1 MNNNNNG
8 YQSNDKLS
16 KNFNDNDDQDDKKL
30 LKIKTV
36 TAACVGG
43 DNNHYQSSSIKHLID
58 AAIQNNI
65 EMINTY
71 HQTFNIPVDS
81 IDENG
86 HTALI
91 YASRN
96 GNVNAVRRFIELN
109 ANVDYQEPFE
119 FNTALHYAAQCGHTR
134 TAELLIN
141 FGNANT
147 KIKNKFGKT
156 PFELAK
162 DFGHGNNKIMKS
174 LFNKMINSSTTTAD
188 NNNNNDDNEN
198 IGGYLSLIKTK
209 KMFGGSSTSIDSGF
223 HLIKNECF
231 DLNNNNNHHNHQNEL
246 ITSSESAAVNCQNS
260 QRKNISYLPH
270 ITLLERFSKFGCYR
284 LMGDGYGFELL
295 ARNGSIAQMI
305 DETFDN
311 LQIPKYN
318 FEWLLISLE
327 KIVNDLQLNDYKLT
341 SKEYQ
346 DFNQEQHT
354 DPQRVNNLYAY
365 NLWRKENLDKILKMI
380 QFIQN
385 GGGFEYQHLENY

>member
-162 DFGHGNNKIMKS
+162 DFGHG
-174 LFNKMINSSTTTAD
+174 
-188 NNNNNDDNEN
+188 
-198 IGGYLSLIKTK
+198 
-209 KMFGGSSTSIDSGF
+209 
-223 HLIKNECF
+223 
-231 DLNNNNNHHNHQNEL
+231 
-246 ITSSESAAVNCQNS
+246 
-260 QRKNISYLPH
+260 KNISYLPH

-295 ARNGSIAQMI
+295 ARN
-305 DETFDN
+305 
-311 LQIPKYN
+311 
-318 FEWLLISLE
+318 
-327 KIVNDLQLNDYKLT
+327 
-341 SKEYQ
+341 EYQ